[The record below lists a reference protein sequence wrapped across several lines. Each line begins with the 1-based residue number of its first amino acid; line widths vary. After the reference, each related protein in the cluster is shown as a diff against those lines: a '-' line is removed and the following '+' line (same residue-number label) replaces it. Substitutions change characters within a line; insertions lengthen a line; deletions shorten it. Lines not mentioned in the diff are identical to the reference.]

1 MTYQAYYLIDIHEK
15 YQNHPERR
23 RALEHCVDRSILMFK
38 ILSFIYATAIIFV
51 LMYPVIFYAVF
62 KEKVT
67 FLTLF
72 VPGIDHEA
80 NYGFVVNTFYQVYL
94 LAAAVNG
101 LLVYDGYFMVLT
113 VHYTAFVDML
123 KINLLEL
130 GQILHENT
138 FNKRRTVVLS
148 KLREVLVEHQVC
160 MNFMN
165 AQDECFATACT
176 FQAWSSTWSIVFSLF
191 VQTRVS
197 HWLRARK
204 CFD

>member
-1 MTYQAYYLIDIHEK
+1 MTNRKEMTYQAYYLIDIHEK

-138 FNKRRTVVLS
+138 FNKRRTVVLG

-197 HWLRARK
+197 H
-204 CFD
+204 

>member
-130 GQILHENT
+130 GQILHENS
-138 FNKRRTVVLS
+138 FNKRRTVVLG
-148 KLREVLVEHQVC
+148 KLRDVLVEHQVC